1 MTKPILPYH
10 HGSPEEALITPA
22 ADIIASKGLATLS
35 LRELGRSAHVS
46 RSAPYHYFKDMGALF
61 SKSVNW
67 VFDGSA
73 FVSNRSSRVK
83 MIWFNNVASVFLPMC
98 NLQWKTRIFSPD
110 VF

>member
-10 HGSPEEALITPA
+10 HGSPEEALITQA

-61 SKSVNW
+61 FKIGELGFRRLGLRIQQELEGEDDLVQQC
-67 VFDGSA
+67 
-73 FVSNRSSRVK
+73 RVGFFAYVQFA
-83 MIWFNNVASVFLPMC
+83 MEDPHFFA
-98 NLQWKTRIFSPD
+98 
-110 VF
+110 